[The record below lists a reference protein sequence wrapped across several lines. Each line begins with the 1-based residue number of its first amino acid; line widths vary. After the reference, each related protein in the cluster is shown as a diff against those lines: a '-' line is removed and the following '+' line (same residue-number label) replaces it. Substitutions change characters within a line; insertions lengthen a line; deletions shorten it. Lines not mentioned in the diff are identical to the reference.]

1 MLFFDILTGMFFL
14 SQLGDSWRCCLLQ
27 KVRAGVVVW
36 AICLTASKV
45 LTWIFNVIHVEI
57 FKCPLSWDREIKSRS
72 DLNVQ
77 EGGPLGVED
86 ASRMGGCGSFCVLN
100 PALHPRRV
108 GLVLEIPSL
117 HNIPQRFTLRRA
129 FWEQA
134 EIALKASPEYLAIK
148 IILRSLS
155 RGDKVK
161 TSANLQSTEMCC
173 RVGAH

>member
-45 LTWIFNVIHVEI
+45 LTWIFNVVHVEI
-57 FKCPLSWDREIKSRS
+57 FKCPPSWDREIKSRS

-77 EGGPLGVED
+77 EGGPLAVED
-86 ASRMGGCGSFCVLN
+86 ASRMGGCGSFCFLN

-134 EIALKASPEYLAIK
+134 EIALKASHQ
-148 IILRSLS
+148 
-155 RGDKVK
+155 DN
-161 TSANLQSTEMCC
+161 SAFFK
-173 RVGAH
+173 